1 MFKNLKPYIQPTLQ
15 NTDSFTVSSRFL
27 HVWSWKQQ
35 MFHISAWKKVSIIR
49 TVGDSSA
56 LNQLTV
62 EALIPTWW
70 HFLNEDAVVEH
81 FSQPRTVS
89 AIKRSEL
96 TQRQSFL
103 TSDVY
108 FMTGEFKVAEGRLL
122 FLLSS
127 CCSTFK
133 VCCSMYDTLRHTG
146 AILWRPD
153 CNWSLPLFGNQ
164 VFFTIHWDGNT
175 TEAIYDKLRQLI
187 LHNLVIFAL
196 RLTNRNCMSTVSFW
210 QRSAFVI
217 SQVGQKERTRLARCE
232 VTPQVW
238 LADRT
243 WCTRW
248 QKLKSFIVSQ
258 RKHWR
263 LRFCMHK
270 FAV

>member
-35 MFHISAWKKVSIIR
+35 MFHISPWKKVSIIR

-108 FMTGEFKVAEGRLL
+108 FMTGEFKVAEGRLP

-153 CNWSLPLFGNQ
+153 CTQWTEVFLSL
-164 VFFTIHWDGNT
+164 
-175 TEAIYDKLRQLI
+175 E
-187 LHNLVIFAL
+187 
-196 RLTNRNCMSTVSFW
+196 
-210 QRSAFVI
+210 I
-217 SQVGQKERTRLARCE
+217 S
-232 VTPQVW
+232 
-238 LADRT
+238 
-243 WCTRW
+243 
-248 QKLKSFIVSQ
+248 SS
-258 RKHWR
+258 
-263 LRFCMHK
+263 LRFTEMEIQLKPSMTNYDSWSYTISSYLHCGWLTGIVCPQFHSDRDLHL
-270 FAV
+270 